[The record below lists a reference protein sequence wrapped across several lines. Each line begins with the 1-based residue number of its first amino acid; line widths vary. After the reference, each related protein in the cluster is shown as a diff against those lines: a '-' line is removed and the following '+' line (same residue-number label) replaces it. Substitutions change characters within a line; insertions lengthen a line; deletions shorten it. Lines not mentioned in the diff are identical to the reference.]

1 MLKDTYIIH
10 VLVYIY
16 TKNMNFITYY
26 FFFYTILS
34 FFFINISFSNAGH
47 GHRAKRP
54 VGEPGGGDR

>member
-1 MLKDTYIIH
+1 MLKNAYIIH

-47 GHRAKRP
+47 GHSAKRP

>member
-1 MLKDTYIIH
+1 MLKNTYIKH

-26 FFFYTILS
+26 FFSILFYHL
-34 FFFINISFSNAGH
+34 FFINISFSNAGH
-47 GHRAKRP
+47 GHSAKRP